1 MSSTHRFS
9 AGYHLVETY
18 VEPAAGDHALMDH
31 ERHQRANRRI
41 YATGVGVERL
51 DLPLVAKLEGVHFP
65 VFPDEAVATDTLEL
79 PESVLAETT
88 VSDPPTLRGVWLA
101 SAELAGQLVR
111 WFTTDTAPGDG
122 GRGLALP

>member
-1 MSSTHRFS
+1 MPSTHRFS
-9 AGYHLVETY
+9 SGYHLVEVY
-18 VEPAAGDHALMDH
+18 VEPTASDHALMDR
-31 ERHQRANRRI
+31 ERHQQANRRI
-41 YATGVGVERL
+41 YTTGVGVERL

-65 VFPDEAVATDTLEL
+65 VFPDDAVATDTLEV

-111 WFTTDTAPGDG
+111 WFTDYTAPGDG
-122 GRGLALP
+122 NRGLALP